1 MPHIL
6 QPKHAIL
13 KQQEVEK
20 VLLKYNISLSQLPK
34 IHLSDPGLPKE
45 AIVGDV
51 IKIERKDDS
60 GVHEY
65 FRVVIL

>member
-13 KQQEVEK
+13 KSQEVEK
-20 VLLKYNISLSQLPK
+20 LLTKYNISLTQLPK
-34 IHLSDPGLPKE
+34 IHLEDPALPSG
-45 AIVGDV
+45 ASVGDV

-60 GVHEY
+60 GTHEY
-65 FRVVIL
+65 FRVVVI